1 MLINAAVFVL
11 ICMRSGSILVPDMDT
26 LLTFGAKDPVGLAY
40 GEYWRLFVPM
50 FLHIG
55 IIHFAVNSYMLYAV
69 GYQLE
74 SLVGGAWFLAIY
86 LLAGVAGNIGS
97 AAFTVNL
104 SAGASTALFGL
115 LGCGFYLERTVGR
128 RIMEVTGRRPRN
140 RVYTMTVLVNLALG
154 IVVPFIDNA
163 AHIGGLV
170 AGVLLTFAMVNLRKN
185 SLQLPR
191 RSVGVAA
198 ILVFVGLCAAGFYRG
213 TNPELLTER
222 LTAAAGSTNDRGQQ
236 IYYLSQAVAIMPDDP
251 ELRLK
256 RARLLFF
263 ANNAQDAY
271 RDIRNV
277 LDHEGMQK
285 AVATLADEL
294 EAAKL
299 VSEAWQVRRMIAHR

>member
-1 MLINAAVFVL
+1 
-11 ICMRSGSILVPDMDT
+11 
-26 LLTFGAKDPVGLAY
+26 
-40 GEYWRLFVPM
+40 
-50 FLHIG
+50 
-55 IIHFAVNSYMLYAV
+55 
-69 GYQLE
+69 
-74 SLVGGAWFLAIY
+74 
-86 LLAGVAGNIGS
+86 
-97 AAFTVNL
+97 
-104 SAGASTALFGL
+104 
-115 LGCGFYLERTVGR
+115 
-128 RIMEVTGRRPRN
+128 
-140 RVYTMTVLVNLALG
+140 
-154 IVVPFIDNA
+154 
-163 AHIGGLV
+163 
-170 AGVLLTFAMVNLRKN
+170 
-185 SLQLPR
+185 
-191 RSVGVAA
+191 VGVAA